1 MPELK
6 VLVAEATSAMLGLT
20 DDPEE
25 WEAEDYKKALDE
37 TFGAAAS
44 ERTSAYRTFLQS
56 RGFPASSGGRT
67 CRKRRLQGVS
77 ASCVDGDSANWLIP
91 DVVKGCR

>member
-6 VLVAEATSAMLGLT
+6 VRVAEATSAMLGLT

-44 ERTSAYRTFLQS
+44 
-56 RGFPASSGGRT
+56 
-67 CRKRRLQGVS
+67 
-77 ASCVDGDSANWLIP
+77 
-91 DVVKGCR
+91 